1 MEQEYYNSEYLSE
14 LLESPKTSDFYFRQE
29 QLKVFLSNSIDKT
42 SDIKP
47 YLAAIVAA
55 NMSILQFLKNNE
67 VTLSEVLEQDSTLNE
82 QDKISLIKFE
92 KDLSYLKPVG
102 GPIDYVREIFPESI
116 DTFILWF
123 IIIRSIASSLGKT
136 FNFTTK
142 ALMDL
147 QQIKRNDLEIRL
159 RKIELK
165 EKDSK
170 NEKK

>member
-1 MEQEYYNSEYLSE
+1 
-14 LLESPKTSDFYFRQE
+14 
-29 QLKVFLSNSIDKT
+29 
-42 SDIKP
+42 
-47 YLAAIVAA
+47 
-55 NMSILQFLKNNE
+55 MSILQFLKNNE
-67 VTLSEVLEQDSTLNE
+67 VTLSEALEQDSTLNE

-142 ALMDL
+142 ALTDL